1 MEHTYD
7 LKFIVGMDESP
18 QWFDLPNSGKYD
30 FRGVKAVK
38 ANTTG
43 KEKLRY
49 TVVLAAMADG
59 TKLPGMVIF
68 RNLKHI
74 YMGKF
79 PKDDVVNDQ

>member
-7 LKFIVGMDESP
+7 LKFIVGMDEST
-18 QWFDLPNSGKYD
+18 QWFDLPYSGKYY

-38 ANTTG
+38 ANKTG
-43 KEKLRY
+43 KEKLQY

-68 RNLKHI
+68 ENIKHI
-74 YMGKF
+74 SMGKF
-79 PKDDVVNDQ
+79 PKDVVVNDQ